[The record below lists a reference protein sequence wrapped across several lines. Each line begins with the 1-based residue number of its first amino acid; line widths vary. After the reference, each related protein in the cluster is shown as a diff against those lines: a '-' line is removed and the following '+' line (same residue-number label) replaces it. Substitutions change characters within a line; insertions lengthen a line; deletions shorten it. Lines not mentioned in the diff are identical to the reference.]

1 MCEYLR
7 AATSLQEDTKRWE
20 EDGKD
25 DLENVAA
32 SERHLDE
39 LVCCVRECVCSLC
52 DNEKMLEMMGDG
64 WQQFP
69 ATEADGYIE
78 VEGKRGWERVA

>member
-1 MCEYLR
+1 MQSVGERERERERDRKREKENLVLMCEYLR

-25 DLENVAA
+25 DLDNVAA

-39 LVCCVRECVCSLC
+39 LVCCVRVCVCSLC
-52 DNEKMLEMMGDG
+52 DNERCWK
-64 WQQFP
+64 
-69 ATEADGYIE
+69 
-78 VEGKRGWERVA
+78 